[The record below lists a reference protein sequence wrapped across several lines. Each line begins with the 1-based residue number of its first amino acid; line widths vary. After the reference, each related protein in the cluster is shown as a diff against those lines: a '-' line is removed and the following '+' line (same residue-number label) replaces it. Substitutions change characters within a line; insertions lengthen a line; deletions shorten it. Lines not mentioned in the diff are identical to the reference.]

1 MDISDIKGNIDE
13 LKSLLSQ
20 SKRPV
25 IRDLLE
31 AEIKRQN
38 GILSTI
44 AKPKP
49 VVAAAKGLPT
59 KKINNYAWDETNKA
73 VKIFIT
79 GIKEAGQQIEK
90 VEPTFDSRS
99 VSVMLRGVAGKNHT
113 LTIGN
118 LKGTINVEESSIK
131 TTKTGATITLMKS
144 SPGNWGSLKASKDDK
159 VDEGPKV
166 DKDADPNAGM
176 MSLMK
181 QMYETGDDNMKQ
193 MINKTM
199 YESQQKQRN
208 GEGSGLPDM
217 GDLGA
222 GLDSL

>member
-25 IRDLLE
+25 VRDLLE
-31 AEIKRQN
+31 AELKRQN
-38 GILSTI
+38 GILSTLD
-44 AKPKP
+44 KPKP
-49 VVAAAKGLPT
+49 VTTAAKGLPT

-73 VKIFIT
+73 VKIYIT
-79 GIKEAGQQIEK
+79 GIKEAGQLIEK
-90 VEPTFDSRS
+90 VEPTFESRS

-131 TTKTGATITLMKS
+131 TTKTGATITLVKS
-144 SPGNWGSLKASKDDK
+144 SPGNWGSLKATKDENA
-159 VDEGPKV
+159 DEGPKI

-181 QMYETGDDNMKQ
+181 QMYE
-193 MINKTM
+193 
-199 YESQQKQRN
+199 S
-208 GEGSGLPDM
+208 
-217 GDLGA
+217 
-222 GLDSL
+222 